1 MSASCKF
8 ERSVLGHDEFETI
21 LVTHHPEIYD
31 LNDTDLRDIQVRLRK
46 MRDRERTLARQKRRE
61 ARGKADPRGGSFPGT
76 AEKPQATFS
85 GRRFLAY
92 RRVRRTRPA
101 GVGQASGEE
110 TAGRLCSVVRRSM
123 GIVALAVAV
132 WLGQLAEDR

>member
-8 ERSVLGHDEFETI
+8 ERSVLGHDEFEII

-61 ARGKADPRGGSFPGT
+61 ARGKADPRGGEFPWH
-76 AEKPQATFS
+76 S
-85 GRRFLAY
+85 R
-92 RRVRRTRPA
+92 
-101 GVGQASGEE
+101 E
-110 TAGRLCSVVRRSM
+110 TAGTQANFHRRLE
-123 GIVALAVAV
+123 A
-132 WLGQLAEDR
+132 GQ